1 MLYNIEPMSL
11 KPSFFTEG
19 ALPRDKRRPTPIKD
33 EVISLLPNLPCR
45 NDEELHEKGIM
56 RLSFSLLHHLEKISC
71 EIPINSKVL
80 PTSLAKGTAEEKMES
95 NFFKVA
101 AAEDTV
107 IVISFKLLL
116 FSFQNIS
123 CIQSVH
129 EEQP

>member
-1 MLYNIEPMSL
+1 MSL

-19 ALPRDKRRPTPIKD
+19 VLPRDKRRPTPIKD
-33 EVISLLPNLPCR
+33 EVVSLLPNLPCR
-45 NDEELHEKGIM
+45 NGEELHEKGIL
-56 RLSFSLLHHLEKISC
+56 RLSFSLLHHLEKFSC

-95 NFFKVA
+95 SFFNVVT
-101 AAEDTV
+101 AEDTV

>member
-33 EVISLLPNLPCR
+33 EVISLLSNLPCR
-45 NDEELHEKGIM
+45 NDEELQEKGIP
-56 RLSFSLLHHLEKISC
+56 RLSFSLLHHLEKFSC

-95 NFFKVA
+95 SFFNVV